1 MGPPTDEVLMERFC
15 SGDTTAFDT
24 LFVRLSPQ
32 VKGFLTHMVRSRALA
47 EDLLQTTFLSV
58 VRSRDRYQA
67 GAQVAPWVFAIAANA
82 ARDALRH
89 QNLRV
94 EVSTEKQADA
104 GFEAPMGD
112 PGLRNELAKAFA
124 ALPEA
129 QREAVLLHK
138 VHGLTFEQIAEAVGT
153 SPTAARIRAHRGYE
167 RLRSLLGH
175 LEES

>member
-1 MGPPTDEVLMERFC
+1 MHAPAV
-15 SGDTTAFDT
+15 
-24 LFVRLSPQ
+24 
-32 VKGFLTHMVRSRALA
+32 
-47 EDLLQTTFLSV
+47 
-58 VRSRDRYQA
+58 
-67 GAQVAPWVFAIAANA
+67 QVAPEGQSFATRQPVTHLSVAGSQPYPGG
-82 ARDALRH
+82 H
-89 QNLRV
+89 FV